1 MRPLI
6 VLAPLAFALA
16 ACGPDGNPTVEGGG
30 CKLIEQPNEPICAL
44 TTEQQR
50 WLDIN
55 LSRYGV
61 ACHWEVRQG
70 EACKTPVLPSEVNK
84 LPPKKRTLKDRFLG
98 RNKQPAQ

>member
-6 VLAPLAFALA
+6 ALLLLAFGAA
-16 ACGPDGNPTVEGGG
+16 ACTPGGNPTVEGGG
-30 CKLIEQPNEPICAL
+30 CKLIEQPNEPICAM
-44 TTEQQR
+44 TAEQQR

-70 EACKTPVLPSEVNK
+70 EACKRPVLPPDAAK
-84 LPPKKRTLKDRFLG
+84 PAPKRRTITDRIL
-98 RNKQPAQ
+98 RRAPK